1 MTSLTTSFPLLWRGN
16 QRLRQTAIALI
27 LSCVCTL
34 GAKAQAVTY
43 KTFIYTS
50 DELGSELSKL
60 NDERDSSRGYLGDLF
75 SAGAGAVKGIAG
87 GYVSAFIDMGVNAIG
102 SLLTKNSRHKKEWE
116 EAVMKENVFQTKITT
131 VSEMSDFYDA
141 PSLDGAMDPKGM
153 RFDGI
158 GCMRVEGDDTL
169 FYASFHIDRTKLYR
183 IINHSKFELVLDT
196 LILSPEHSNL
206 PTPNSASPTPS
217 TNARTSRWLWNSN
230 CRRRG

>member
-1 MTSLTTSFPLLWRGN
+1 MWTQCADDLLACACKGNSFFTRLQSPRHGRGQICYSGLHFVCCPIRYSGIETKNFVFCFIFRSAFTIFAHRISLLLKILIRMTSLTTSFPLLWRGN
-16 QRLRQTAIALI
+16 KRLRQTAVALI

-43 KTFIYTS
+43 KTFVYTS

-116 EAVMKENVFQTKITT
+116 EAVMKG
-131 VSEMSDFYDA
+131 
-141 PSLDGAMDPKGM
+141 LC
-153 RFDGI
+153 RH
-158 GCMRVEGDDTL
+158 RL
-169 FYASFHIDRTKLYR
+169 
-183 IINHSKFELVLDT
+183 
-196 LILSPEHSNL
+196 L
-206 PTPNSASPTPS
+206 PD
-217 TNARTSRWLWNSN
+217 
-230 CRRRG
+230 RRRSHGRYLLQAPCHRQCSRQR